1 VRPDSNQHAPENVKQ
16 LGKGTALGRLRPLF
30 CLALVVALGACTT
43 AQTPKPATHPA
54 VAALAPPAPLPVAQS
69 TLPQQVVKTLVPD
82 AVAVLVKQAETLYA
96 SGMDDYRA
104 GNFDKAK
111 SKFDQAV
118 SVLLES
124 KLDLGA
130 DERLTKEFD
139 NLVENI
145 YALEVASLEN
155 ENTPAGHK
163 EEPAAIEAFAG
174 LTFPV
179 DPHVTQRAQQELKSV
194 HSDLPLVSN
203 DLVDGVLTYFQ
214 GRGRGFIQTILKRLG
229 MYRPIFTDALSKE
242 GLPDELVYLA
252 AGESAFNPLAVSRAG
267 AKGIWQFMPGTGA
280 LYGLRR
286 DRWVDEREDPMKS
299 TQAAAR
305 HLKDLYHTFGD
316 WYLVMAAYDS
326 GPLTV
331 QRAIEKTGYADFWA
345 LRRLHA
351 LPRET
356 ENYVPIFLATALIAK
371 DPKAYGFD
379 VEPDPPM
386 LADRVVVSEPTDLR
400 LIAELIDHPVEDL
413 IRMNPSLQRW
423 TTPANDSF
431 TLNLPAGT
439 GDVFQKAVASIP
451 PDKRVWWRS
460 YKVASSDTV
469 SSIAQKYQISTV
481 ALAHANGIDRDATL
495 DEGARLVLPLTAGSE
510 SSLQRVYERGP
521 RRAVRYRV
529 RSGDTLELIAD
540 RFDVTSYQIRHW
552 NHIKSPKLSPG
563 KTLLVYRGGGGGG
576 GPASRRTRRHGR
588 PSRKSVAKKKTS
600 ASKNSQARNHSA
612 PSEESASLAVRG
624 AH

>member
-1 VRPDSNQHAPENVKQ
+1 M
-16 LGKGTALGRLRPLF
+16 GRLKPLF
-30 CLALVVALGACTT
+30 CLAVVVALGACTT
-43 AQTPKPATHPA
+43 TQTPKPVTHPA
-54 VAALAPPAPLPVAQS
+54 VAALAPPASLPVAQPE
-69 TLPQQVVKTLVPD
+69 LPPQTIKTIVPD
-82 AVAVLVKQAETLYA
+82 AVAALIQQAEAIYA

-104 GNFDKAK
+104 GNFDKAR

-124 KLDLGA
+124 KLDVSA
-130 DERLTKEFD
+130 DERLNNEFD
-139 NLVENI
+139 KLVENI
-145 YALEVASLEN
+145 HALEVASLEN

-163 EEPAAIEAFAG
+163 EEPAAIEAFAH

-179 DPHVTQRAQQELKSV
+179 DPHVKERAQQELKSV

-229 MYRPIFTDALSKE
+229 MYRPIFTEALRKE

-252 AGESAFNPLAVSRAG
+252 AGESAFNPLAVSRTG

-299 TQAAAR
+299 TLAAAR
-305 HLKDLYHTFGD
+305 HLKDLYQTFGD

-326 GPLTV
+326 GPMTV

-379 VEPDPPM
+379 VEPDPP
-386 LADRVVVSEPTDLR
+386 LLTDQVVVNEPTDLR
-400 LIAELIDHPVEDL
+400 LIAELIDHPVDDL
-413 IRMNPSLQRW
+413 IRLNPSLQRW

-439 GDVFQKAVASIP
+439 GDVFQNAVASIP
-451 PDKRVWWRS
+451 PDKRVWWRL
-460 YKVASSDTV
+460 YKVEGSDTV
-469 SSIAQKYQISTV
+469 ASIAQRYRISTV
-481 ALAHANGIDRDATL
+481 ALARANGIDRDATL
-495 DEGARLVLPLTAGSE
+495 DEGSRLVLPLAAGSE
-510 SSLQRVYERGP
+510 SSLQRVHERGP
-521 RRAVRYRV
+521 LRAFRYRV
-529 RSGDTLELIAD
+529 RRGDTLELIAD
-540 RFDVTSYQIRHW
+540 RFDVTSYQIRRW
-552 NHIKSPKLSPG
+552 NHMKSPKLFVG
-563 KTLLVYRGGGGGG
+563 RTLLVYRGGWGGGS
-576 GPASRRTRRHGR
+576 ASRRTRL
-588 PSRKSVAKKKTS
+588 RKKPTRRAVAKKKTS
-600 ASKNSQARNHSA
+600 ASKNSQAKNHSQ
-612 PSEESASLAVRG
+612 PTEESASLAVRG
-624 AH
+624 AR

>member
-1 VRPDSNQHAPENVKQ
+1 
-16 LGKGTALGRLRPLF
+16 LGKLKPLF
-30 CLALVVALGACTT
+30 CLAVVVALGACTT
-43 AQTPKPATHPA
+43 TQTPKPVTHPA
-54 VAALAPPAPLPVAQS
+54 VAALAPPASLPVTQPA
-69 TLPQQVVKTLVPD
+69 LPPQTIKTIVPD
-82 AVAVLVKQAETLYA
+82 AVAGVIQQAEALYA

-104 GNFDKAK
+104 GNFDKAR

-124 KLDLGA
+124 KLDVSA
-130 DERLTKEFD
+130 DERLNNEFD
-139 NLVENI
+139 KLVENI
-145 YALEVASLEN
+145 HALEVASLEN
-155 ENTPAGHK
+155 ENTPTGHK
-163 EEPAAIEAFAG
+163 EEPAAIEAFAH

-179 DPHVTQRAQQELKSV
+179 DPNVKERAQKELKSV

-229 MYRPIFTDALSKE
+229 MYRPIFTEALRKE

-252 AGESAFNPLAVSRAG
+252 AGESAFNPLAVSRTG

-299 TQAAAR
+299 TLAAAR
-305 HLKDLYHTFGD
+305 HLKDLYQTFGD

-326 GPLTV
+326 GPMTV

-379 VEPDPPM
+379 VEPDPP
-386 LADRVVVSEPTDLR
+386 LQTDHVVVNEPTDLR
-400 LIAELIDHPVEDL
+400 LIAELIDHPVDDL
-413 IRMNPSLQRW
+413 IRLNPSLLRW

-460 YKVASSDTV
+460 YKVEGSDTI
-469 SSIAQKYQISTV
+469 SSIAQKYRISTV
-481 ALAHANGIDRDATL
+481 ALARANGIDRDATL
-495 DEGARLVLPLTAGSE
+495 DEGSRLVLPLAAGSE
-510 SSLQRVYERGP
+510 SSLQRVHERGP
-521 RRAVRYRV
+521 LRAFRYRV

-540 RFDVTSYQIRHW
+540 RFDVTSYQIRRW
-552 NHIKSPKLSPG
+552 NHMKSPKLFPG
-563 KTLLVYRGGGGGG
+563 RSLLVYRRGWGGGS
-576 GPASRRTRRHGR
+576 ASRVVRRRRKPTRRA
-588 PSRKSVAKKKTS
+588 VAKKKTS
-600 ASKNSQARNHSA
+600 ASKNSQAKNRSTPA
-612 PSEESASLAVRG
+612 EESASLAVRG
-624 AH
+624 AR

>member
-1 VRPDSNQHAPENVKQ
+1 MLIQ
-16 LGKGTALGRLRPLF
+16 
-30 CLALVVALGACTT
+30 
-43 AQTPKPATHPA
+43 
-54 VAALAPPAPLPVAQS
+54 
-69 TLPQQVVKTLVPD
+69 
-82 AVAVLVKQAETLYA
+82 QAETIYA

-104 GNFDKAK
+104 GNFDKAR

-118 SVLLES
+118 SLLLES
-124 KLDLGA
+124 KLDLSA
-130 DERLTKEFD
+130 DERLTNEFD
-139 NLVENI
+139 KLVENI
-145 YALEVASLEN
+145 HALEVASLEN
-155 ENTPAGHK
+155 EVARAGHK
-163 EEPAAIEAFAG
+163 EEPAAIEAFAR

-179 DPHVTQRAQQELKSV
+179 DPHVKERAQAELKSV

-229 MYRPIFTDALSKE
+229 MYRPIFNEALNRE
-242 GLPDELVYLA
+242 GLPEELVYLA
-252 AGESAFNPLAVSRAG
+252 AGESAFNPLAVSRTG

-305 HLKDLYHTFGD
+305 HLKDLYQTFGD

-326 GPLTV
+326 GPMTV
-331 QRAIEKTGYADFWA
+331 QRAIEKTGYADFWS

-379 VEPDPPM
+379 VEADPPM
-386 LADRVVVSEPTDLR
+386 LVDRVVVSEPTDLR

-439 GDVFQKAVASIP
+439 GDVFQKTVASIP
-451 PDKRVWWRS
+451 SDKRVWWRS
-460 YKVASSDTV
+460 YKVAGSDTV
-469 SSIAQKYQISTV
+469 SSIAQKYRISTV
-481 ALAHANGIDRDATL
+481 ALANANGIDRDATL
-495 DEGARLVLPLTAGSE
+495 DEGARLVLPLAAGDE
-510 SSLQRVYERGP
+510 SSLQRVIYRGP
-521 RRAVRYRV
+521 RRAVHYRV

-552 NHIKSPKLSPG
+552 NHMKSQKLSPG
-563 KTLLVYRGGGGGG
+563 KTLLVYMGGGGGDS
-576 GPASRRTRRHGR
+576 ASRRSRHHRGATQ
-588 PSRKSVAKKKTS
+588 KSVAKKKTS
-600 ASKNSQARNHSA
+600 ASKNTQAINHSA
-612 PSEESASLAVRG
+612 PSAETSSLAVR
-624 AH
+624 AAR